1 MVPDEFGA
9 RRLIQT
15 LEAGAGGCI
24 IEPVSQAT
32 DRDNLRLSL
41 CLLPGVQRASPALAE
56 LPPHRGT
63 MSKMPAKKKSCFQI
77 TSVTTAQVA
86 SSITEDTESLDDPDE
101 SRTEDVS
108 SEIFDVSRATDYGPE
123 DVCERS
129 SSEETLNN
137 VGDAETP
144 GAVSPNLLLDG
155 QLAAAAA
162 GAATASPPAAANGGA
177 LPKSTAVPQ
186 VAAVQIPS
194 ATAGGS
200 SAQVSAP
207 GTMSQT
213 AAAACSSR
221 FRVIKLDHGTG
232 EPYRRGRWTCM
243 EFYDRDLDSS
253 GVLARTGD
261 CIRHSSTFEQAAQER
276 DSGLGATGGSIVM
289 SAVPA
294 SAHGPES
301 LADSS
306 LTAVSQL
313 LQAEKMNQPSLQQP
327 NFVIGQQQPI
337 GGAIPQSTAQ
347 PMYSG
352 ATITSQQ
359 TMVPPQQTQPQV
371 NAQSVVQGGPNGKG
385 MSPANVTA
393 QPSMLMSQQPV
404 QQANIP
410 VTQPQQFA
418 YSQPQIPPGHLL
430 PTQSSGQTEYIQHMT
445 VMQSQGTIQQ
455 ATTGSV
461 PSTGASSLP
470 VGQVTGQNP
479 SPVGAPII
487 GVSPQPSETM
497 GQGSGLM
504 QSGQTPPSQTVILQP
519 GGVVQQSIGHSG
531 VVQQKSM
538 TQHQMSGSSQ
548 VSGMPSA
555 PHTVVSGVQNV
566 PAVVPGTSVPSV
578 STTSVTMPNVPVTLV
593 QSQLTSHTSVT
604 RSSSVVQQHVGLS
617 LMQGTTNV
625 LTNLSQSNLGQFQT
639 QTQPSIGQIDD
650 TRRKSEP
657 LPQPPLS
664 LIAESKPLVKPPI
677 PDTLTNPLHLPATTP
692 MNSLASSV
700 FGISIPVDGDEDSA
714 SGASV
719 VAIDN
724 KIEQAMDLVKS
735 HLMYAVREEVEVLK
749 EQIKEL
755 IERNSLLERE
765 NALLKSLSNNDQL
778 SQLSTQQ
785 AIPSSTSQLQ
795 TVIAQPPQPTQP
807 PQQPNVSSA

>member
-1 MVPDEFGA
+1 
-9 RRLIQT
+9 
-15 LEAGAGGCI
+15 
-24 IEPVSQAT
+24 
-32 DRDNLRLSL
+32 
-41 CLLPGVQRASPALAE
+41 
-56 LPPHRGT
+56 

-137 VGDAETP
+137 VGEAETP
-144 GAVSPNLLLDG
+144 GSVSPNLLLDG
-155 QLAAAAA
+155 QLAAAAGGVA
-162 GAATASPPAAANGGA
+162 AALPALAPNGGAVPKSSAVPPAAAASG
-177 LPKSTAVPQ
+177 
-186 VAAVQIPS
+186 
-194 ATAGGS
+194 TAGAGSS
-200 SAQVSAP
+200 SAQTALPSTGASTSAAP

-213 AAAACSSR
+213 VAAACSSR

-243 EFYDRDLDSS
+243 EYYDRDSDGG
-253 GVLARTGD
+253 GVLGRTGD

-276 DSGLGATGGSIVM
+276 DSGLGATGGSVVV

-294 SAHGPES
+294 SAHGPDS
-301 LADSS
+301 IADSS

-313 LQAEKMNQPSLQQP
+313 LQTEKMNQPSLQQP
-327 NFVIGQQQPI
+327 NFVIGQQQQPQQPI
-337 GGAIPQSTAQ
+337 GGAMPQSAAQ
-347 PMYSG
+347 PVFSG
-352 ATITSQQ
+352 TPVANQQ
-359 TMVPPQQTQPQV
+359 MMVPQPSQPQV
-371 NAQSVVQGGPNGKG
+371 NAQSVVQAGPNGKG
-385 MSPANVTA
+385 MAPPSVTMG
-393 QPSMLMSQQPV
+393 QPSLPVAQQQV
-404 QQANIP
+404 QQANVP

-418 YSQPQIPPGHLL
+418 YSQSQIPPVHLL
-430 PTQSSGQTEYIQHMT
+430 PTQPSGQTEYMQHMT
-445 VMQSQGTIQQ
+445 IMQSQGAIQQ
-455 ATTGSV
+455 ATTGSI
-461 PSTGASSLP
+461 PSTVASSLP

-479 SPVGAPII
+479 SPVGAPMM
-487 GVSPQPSETM
+487 GVSAQAGEVV
-497 GQGSGLM
+497 GQGSGVM
-504 QSGQTPPSQTVILQP
+504 QSGQAQSSQAAIPQP
-519 GGVVQQSIGHSG
+519 GGVVQQGIGHAG
-531 VVQQKSM
+531 VVQQKPV
-538 TQHQMSGSSQ
+538 TQHQIGGSSQ

-555 PHTVVSGVQNV
+555 PHTMVSGVQNV

-593 QSQLTSHTSVT
+593 QSQLTSHTSAS
-604 RSSSVVQQHVGLS
+604 RSSSVVQQQHVGHS
-617 LMQGTTNV
+617 LIQGTPNV
-625 LTNLSQSNLGQFQT
+625 PTNLPQSNLGQFQT
-639 QTQPSIGQIDD
+639 PAQSLVGQIDD

-664 LIAESKPLVKPPI
+664 VIAENKPLVKPPV
-677 PDTLTNPLHLPATTP
+677 PDTLTNPLQLPASTP

-755 IERNSLLERE
+755 VERNSLLERE

-785 AIPSSTSQLQ
+785 ANPSSTSQAQ
-795 TVIAQPPQPTQP
+795 TVIAQPPQPAQP

>member
-1 MVPDEFGA
+1 
-9 RRLIQT
+9 
-15 LEAGAGGCI
+15 
-24 IEPVSQAT
+24 
-32 DRDNLRLSL
+32 
-41 CLLPGVQRASPALAE
+41 
-56 LPPHRGT
+56 

-137 VGDAETP
+137 VGEAETP
-144 GAVSPNLLLDG
+144 GTVSPNLLLDG
-155 QLAAAAA
+155 QLAAAAG
-162 GAATASPPAAANGGA
+162 GAAAAAPAPNGGA
-177 LPKSTAVPQ
+177 VPKSSAVPPVAAASGTAV
-186 VAAVQIPS
+186 
-194 ATAGGS
+194 AGGS
-200 SAQVSAP
+200 AQTALPSAGASASAAP
-207 GTMSQT
+207 GTASQT

-243 EFYDRDLDSS
+243 EYYDRDSDGG
-253 GVLARTGD
+253 GVLGRTGD

-276 DSGLGATGGSIVM
+276 DSGLGATGGSVVV

-294 SAHGPES
+294 SAHGPDS
-301 LADSS
+301 IADSS

-313 LQAEKMNQPSLQQP
+313 LQTEKMNQPSLQQP
-327 NFVIGQQQPI
+327 NFVIGQQQQQPQQPI
-337 GGAIPQSTAQ
+337 GGAMPQSTAQ
-347 PMYSG
+347 PVFSG
-352 ATITSQQ
+352 TPVAAQQ
-359 TMVPPQQTQPQV
+359 MMVPQQSQPQV
-371 NAQSVVQGGPNGKG
+371 NAPSVVQAGPNGKG
-385 MSPANVTA
+385 MVPPSVTMG
-393 QPSMLMSQQPV
+393 QPSLPGAQQQV
-404 QQANIP
+404 QQATVP

-418 YSQPQIPPGHLL
+418 YSQSQIPPVHLL
-430 PTQSSGQTEYIQHMT
+430 PAQPSGQADYMQHVT
-445 VMQSQGTIQQ
+445 IMQSQGALQQ
-455 ATTGSV
+455 AAAGSI
-461 PSTGASSLP
+461 PSTVASSLS
-470 VGQVTGQNP
+470 VGQVTGQNA
-479 SPVGAPII
+479 SPVGAPMM
-487 GVSPQPSETM
+487 GVSAQAGEAV
-497 GQGSGLM
+497 GQGSGVM
-504 QSGQTPPSQTVILQP
+504 QSGQTQSSQAAGPQP
-519 GGVVQQSIGHSG
+519 GGVVQQGIGHTG
-531 VVQQKSM
+531 VVQQKPV
-538 TQHQMSGSSQ
+538 TQHQIGGSSQ

-555 PHTVVSGVQNV
+555 PHTMVSGVPNV

-593 QSQLTSHTSVT
+593 QSQLTSHTAVS
-604 RSSSVVQQHVGLS
+604 RSPSVVQQQHVGHS
-617 LMQGTTNV
+617 LIQGPPNV
-625 LTNLSQSNLGQFQT
+625 PANLPQSNLAQFQAPA
-639 QTQPSIGQIDD
+639 QSLVGQIDD

-664 LIAESKPLVKPPI
+664 VIAENKPLVKPPV
-677 PDTLTNPLHLPATTP
+677 PDTLTNPLQLPASTP

-755 IERNSLLERE
+755 VERNSLLERE

-785 AIPSSTSQLQ
+785 ANPSSTSQAQ